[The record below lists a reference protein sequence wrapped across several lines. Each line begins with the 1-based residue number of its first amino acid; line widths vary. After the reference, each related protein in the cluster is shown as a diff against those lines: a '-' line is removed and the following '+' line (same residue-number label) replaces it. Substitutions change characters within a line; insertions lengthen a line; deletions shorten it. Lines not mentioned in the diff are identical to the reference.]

1 MTKQELELKLQ
12 KQLDNGEITIDEAEH
27 EWQGFT
33 NPEPRYCGQE
43 W

>member
-12 KQLDNGEITIDEAEH
+12 KQFDSGEITIDEAEH
-27 EWQGFT
+27 EWQDFT
-33 NPEPRYCGQE
+33 NPEPRYSGQE

>member
-12 KQLDNGEITIDEAEH
+12 KQIDSGEITLEEAEM
-27 EWQGFT
+27 EWQDFMHRD
-33 NPEPRYCGQE
+33 EVWKE

>member
-27 EWQGFT
+27 EWQDFA

>member
-1 MTKQELELKLQ
+1 MTKQELESKLQ

-27 EWQGFT
+27 EWQDFV
-33 NPEPRYCGQE
+33 NPESRYCAQE